1 MRAESSSTTVVDGD
15 TLLRM
20 RGLSGDVE
28 IMYVSSLE
36 VHADRAGQEF
46 EAAVRTAHVHMS
58 WTTSHRMT
66 DHPTR
71 LS

>member
-1 MRAESSSTTVVDGD
+1 MVNDGN

-28 IMYVSSLE
+28 PIYVSSLE
-36 VHADRAGQEF
+36 VHADRAGQEC

-58 WTTSHRMT
+58 WTTSHRT
-66 DHPTR
+66 TEHPTR